1 MIQVICP
8 VCGAALEPQGTA
20 WRCAQGH
27 CFDVARQGYVNLL
40 TVTQKHSRHP
50 GDTREMVAA
59 RRAFLDAG
67 WYAPIAKTLTDLV
80 RRFCPEAASVLDA
93 GCGEGYYLSQ
103 LGWVPERWGI
113 DISRDAVRYAAAR
126 DRGAH
131 WLTATAAH
139 LPFSDGGFDCV
150 LSMFALTAGAE
161 FFRVLRPGGIFL
173 IVNESDG
180 EDPHA
185 SKWLSVIDG
194 MRIFDG
200 DQLARF
206 LTEAGFSEVILNRNA
221 KKQWLCVLAMRENSS
236 LLENEEPSG
245 IS

>member
-206 LTEAGFSEVILNRNA
+206 LTEAGFSEIIINRNA
-221 KKQWLCVLAMRENSS
+221 KKHWLCVLAMRENSS

>member
-8 VCGAALEPQGTA
+8 VCGEALEPQGTA
-20 WRCAQGH
+20 WRCVQGH

-50 GDTREMVAA
+50 GDTWEMVAA

-67 WYAPIAKTLTDLV
+67 WYVPIAKTLADLV
-80 RRFCPEAASVLDA
+80 RRFCPEVASVLDA

-103 LGWVPERWGI
+103 LGWVPGRWGS

-139 LPFSDGGFDCV
+139 LPFADGGFDCV

-206 LTEAGFSEVILNRNA
+206 LTEAGFSEIIVNRNA
-221 KKQWLCVLAMRENSS
+221 KKHWLCVLAMRENSS